1 MTMPSQKTYE
11 TLLRQWALLKCLSSY
26 NQTTQQVHK
35 KLIAQGI
42 VINENTTLRDLRKL
56 EEVGLPVKST
66 DTKPINWCIQ
76 KEWQDRVGG
85 MTDNE
90 ALLVLLVKEYLQEIL
105 PSTMTKQLN
114 ELFVMAEKKLN
125 THQAN
130 QANQWLSKIRVIA
143 AQQPQLAPTIQ
154 DNIKQTITQALIDNQ
169 VIRAT
174 YKGYESLLSPLAL
187 VMRGQTLYLAV
198 VKGDD
203 VTQVKHFALHRFD
216 DVEIAYGEPF
226 YQPENFNIDTLLKEG
241 WGHFQHQQDEKMIR
255 LECWCH
261 VDLKR
266 HLAEM
271 RLADNQWLDF
281 KKPVNGRYWLKVEL
295 PYTWQLKQWLLSQG
309 SRIEVIKP
317 VWLREEL
324 TEEIVTMLKNYQ

>member
-1 MTMPSQKTYE
+1 MPSQKIHE
-11 TLLRQWALLKCLSSY
+11 ALLRQWALLKCLSSY
-26 NQTTQQVHK
+26 NQTTQQVHQ
-35 KLIAQGI
+35 KLIEQGI
-42 VINENTTLRDLRKL
+42 EISERTVLRDLQQL
-56 EEVGLPVKST
+56 EEAGLPVKST
-66 DTKPINWCIQ
+66 DSKPFNWRIE

-85 MTDNE
+85 MTESE
-90 ALLVLLVKEYLQEIL
+90 ALLALLVKEYLQEIL

-125 THQAN
+125 THHAN
-130 QANQWLSKIRVIA
+130 QASQWFTKVRVIA
-143 AQQPQLAPTIQ
+143 AQQSQLPPSIE
-154 DNIKQTITQALIDNQ
+154 DNIKNTISQALIDNQ
-169 VIRAT
+169 VIRTT

-187 VMRGQTLYLAV
+187 VMRGQVIYLAATDFNEPD
-198 VKGDD
+198 K
-203 VTQVKHFALHRFD
+203 VKHFALHRFND
-216 DVEIAYGEPF
+216 AEIAYGEPF
-226 YQPENFNIDTLLKEG
+226 YNPANFSIDKLLEEG
-241 WGHFQHQQDEKMIR
+241 WGHFQHQHDEKMIR

-281 KKPVNGRYWLKVEL
+281 KKPVNDRYWLKVDL